1 MQRLMI
7 RDVPAA
13 QPIAGAKEIN
23 AVQIE
28 ISCLKLRP

>member
-1 MQRLMI
+1 MQGVMI

-13 QPIAGAKEIN
+13 QPITGAKEID